1 MAKSKNWTMEDIVK
15 KGITEVEPGI
25 FRSSNHVSNTPSLF
39 VVKGIVH
46 GLNGSNGLLRSH
58 WTKRKKVKE
67 AITAII
73 SCQVKGSHQGKVRV
87 TYTGYK
93 VSFMD
98 WDNFCSSFKQIG
110 DALVALKVIKDDN
123 PSVIIEFIPKQ
134 IKSKRNEQRVEI
146 FIEDVK

>member
-25 FRSSNHVSNTPSLF
+25 FRSNNHVSNTPSLF

-67 AITAII
+67 ALTAII

-146 FIEDVK
+146 FIEDLK